1 MAAST
6 LTDADALAEAV
17 AKSGLLPADATA
29 KVRKAAAGKPDAKTL
44 ARDLVKDGTL
54 TRWQAAQL
62 LHGYSTLVIGKYRLL
77 DQLGAGETGRVY
89 LAEHAQMNRRHAL
102 KVLSRRQTSR
112 SDVLKRFLAEAQRV
126 CALEHRNLSHVYDV
140 NQEGDKY
147 YLVMEYVE
155 GQDLKKLVEAGGPL
169 SAAKATALLL
179 QATDGLAQAHRQGVV
194 HGDLKPTNLIV
205 DSSGTLKVTDI
216 GQARLIVAAPS
227 GPAEE
232 TTEAAALAAAM
243 YRAPELVAGK
253 QDADVKSDVYSL
265 GNIACFLLAGK
276 AAKDAADAQRFL
288 SDVKGAPA
296 ELTDLCVSMLSAD
309 ASKRPADM
317 PAVQSTLLA
326 IAKGLSD
333 SQSPKAAAPP
343 MPKAK
348 KPPVA
353 KALDASDDHTK
364 VIAAAPARE
373 QESDSGNPLAGL
385 SIQPPRSRAA
395 KPAVKAAAAKSD
407 PVTPRPGTVTAP
419 GTVNLAAPAPRKKS
433 LAPVI
438 IVAALGG
445 VLLVGCIT
453 AAVVVGLNWSRAP
466 AQPVAVAT
474 KAIDSAAKAAAD
486 AAAQEKAIQ
495 DALAAASIGETNPA
509 APAETNPA
517 PPTAAPAKPAEP
529 APAPEPAKPAAETK
543 PEIQT
548 EPAKTDS
555 TKTAPNPTEPSK
567 TEAANSEPA
576 KPEPAKP
583 DPAKTEP
590 PNKTEPPPLREPPK
604 AEPAKPEPA
613 KPAPAKPAAASN
625 TFQGL
630 PTAIDLPKLT
640 PGMTD
645 PSADALVS
653 LVIGPCTPDTTAQL
667 KGGQSALRGGKTT
680 FELREGKDDQ
690 SLGKWDVVMTIAQ
703 APLNIAQLSVQNK
716 QLAFQW
722 TAEGAKNE
730 SSPYLGNCKLVLSA
744 GTDQHEISLRK
755 PIEGE
760 PLLVDLEKPGATV
773 KWTVEHLPDPRKI
786 VVEISRL
793 GEAFPAHKFDPSPT
807 MEGNSADTLVWI
819 GADPENALLGIKFES
834 SQTPK
839 FVQVKGAA
847 QLKSGGKAEPLIKRK
862 LLEFVK
868 GIDSRRFAL
877 LKKQEAFEKAEAKT
891 DTQKKIRQVELD
903 NTKKELE
910 GLAATEEQTKQ
921 VQQLIEELKEKSE
934 VHFRVY
940 YLADESSQVDLVVTD
955 TTGPK
960 EKKPAAKPDAG
971 KAKK

>member
-1 MAAST
+1 MGAST

-17 AKSGLLPADATA
+17 AKSGLLPGDAAA
-29 KVRKAAAGKPDAKTL
+29 KVREAAAGKPDAKTL

-112 SDVLKRFLAEAQRV
+112 SEVLKRFLSEAQRV

-155 GQDLKKLVEAGGPL
+155 GQDLKRLVEAGGPL

-216 GQARLIVAAPS
+216 GQARLIVVPPS

-253 QDADVKSDVYSL
+253 QDADVKSDLYSL

-276 AAKDAADAQRFL
+276 AAKDAGDAQRLFRG
-288 SDVKGAPA
+288 VKGAPA
-296 ELTDLCVSMLSAD
+296 ELIDLCVSMLSAD
-309 ASKRPADM
+309 ASQRPADM
-317 PAVQSTLLA
+317 PAVQTTLLA
-326 IAKGLSD
+326 IAKGVAD
-333 SQSPKAAAPP
+333 SQSAKSAVPP

-353 KALDASDDHTK
+353 KALDSSDDYAK

-373 QESDSGNPLAGL
+373 PESDSGNPLAGL
-385 SIQPPRSRAA
+385 SIQPPRSRSG

-407 PVTPRPGTVTAP
+407 PVTQAP
-419 GTVNLAAPAPRKKS
+419 GTVKSAAATPPKKS

-438 IVAALGG
+438 IAAALGG
-445 VLLVGCIT
+445 IVLVGGIA

-466 AQPVAVAT
+466 APQAAAAT
-474 KAIDSAAKAAAD
+474 KAIDSTAKAAAD
-486 AAAQEKAIQ
+486 AAEKEKEIEA
-495 DALAAASIGETNPA
+495 ALAAIGEKNPA
-509 APAETNPA
+509 PSSETNPA
-517 PPTAAPAKPAEP
+517 PATSAAPAKSAEP
-529 APAPEPAKPAAETK
+529 APASEPAKPSAETR
-543 PEIQT
+543 PEPQT
-548 EPAKTDS
+548 EPAQTES
-555 TKTAPNPTEPSK
+555 TKTAPNPAEPTKTEP
-567 TEAANSEPA
+567 ANIEPA

-583 DPAKTEP
+583 DSAKTDP
-590 PNKTEPPPLREPPK
+590 PKQPEPPPLREPPK
-604 AEPAKPEPA
+604 AEPANPEPA

-625 TFQGL
+625 SFQGL

-645 PSADALVS
+645 PPAEALVS
-653 LVIGPCTPDTTAQL
+653 LVIGPCTPDATAQL

-703 APLNIAQLSVQNK
+703 APLTIAQLSVQNK

-755 PIEGE
+755 PITGE
-760 PLLVDLEKPGATV
+760 SLLVDFDKPGATV

-786 VVEISRL
+786 VVEILRL
-793 GEAFPAHKFDPSPT
+793 GEAFPAHKFDPGPT
-807 MEGNSADTLVWI
+807 MAGNSADTLVWI
-819 GADPENALLGIKFES
+819 GADPENALVGMKFET

-839 FVQVKGAA
+839 FVQVKGTA

-862 LLEFVK
+862 LQEFAK
-868 GIDSRRFAL
+868 GIDSRRFFL
-877 LKKQEAFEKAEAKT
+877 INRQKTLEESKPQTDPQKQAQKAG
-891 DTQKKIRQVELD
+891 LD
-903 NTKKELE
+903 ATKKELE
-910 GLAATEEQTKQ
+910 ALAATEEQTKQ
-921 VQQLIEELKEKSE
+921 VQQMIEELKDKSE

-940 YLADESSQVDLVVTD
+940 YLADEQSQVDLVVTD
-955 TTGPK
+955 AAPAK
-960 EKKPAAKPDAG
+960 EKRAAPKPDAG